1 MAHTLAELAKLCDG
15 RVSGDETIRIRNV
28 AKLENATASDIAYI
42 SEKKYLA
49 LLETT
54 RAGAVIL
61 KESDQDRFRG
71 NAIVVP
77 DPHLAYAKIAQLLH
91 PLPFPGAKIHQNA
104 VVDAAASVASTAY
117 VGPVAVVEAG
127 AVIGERAYIGPGCV
141 IGRNA
146 IVGADT
152 WLYPRVVV
160 ANDCVVGNRCVIQ
173 AGAVIGGDGFG
184 YAQDRRRRWIRIPQ
198 VGRAVLGDDVEI
210 GANTTVDRGAQGDT
224 IIGNGVKIDNLCQIA
239 HNVEVGENSIM
250 AGHSGI
256 AGSSKVGKHCAIG
269 GQAGV
274 HGHITVA
281 DDVTLAGRS
290 NLAKSVRE
298 PGMYSSAIRAEKLEA
313 WQRIAA
319 RIRQLESFAKRLELI
334 EKRLNQEEQE

>member
-1 MAHTLAELAKLCDG
+1 MAHTLAELAVLCDG
-15 RVSGDETIRIRNV
+15 RVAGDETVRIKNV
-28 AKLENATASDIAYI
+28 AKLESATASDIAYI

-61 KESDQDRFRG
+61 KESYQDHYRG
-71 NAIVVP
+71 NSIIVP
-77 DPHLAYAKIAQLLH
+77 DPHLAYAKIAQLLY
-91 PLPFPGAKIHQNA
+91 PLPFPGAEIHQDA
-104 VVDAAASVASTAY
+104 VVDPAANIARSAF
-117 VGPVAVVEAG
+117 VGPAAVVEAG
-127 AVIGERAYIGPGCV
+127 AAIGERAYIGPGCV

-146 IVGADT
+146 KIGEDS

-160 ANDCVVGNRCVIQ
+160 ADDCVVGNRCVIQ

-184 YAQDRRRRWIRIPQ
+184 YAQDEQRRWIRIPQ
-198 VGRAVLGDDVEI
+198 VGRAILGDDVEI

-224 IIGNGVKIDNLCQIA
+224 VIGNGVKIDNLCQIA
-239 HNVEVGENSIM
+239 HNVQVGENSIM
-250 AGHSGI
+250 AGQSGI
-256 AGSSKVGKHCAIG
+256 AGSSKIGKRFAIG

-298 PGMYSSAIRAEKLEA
+298 PGVYSSAIRAEKLEA

-319 RIRQLESFAKRLELI
+319 RIRRLEFFARRLEQI